1 MKVKE
6 LIERLSQCDPDASVT
21 IEYTDATDY
30 VYLYDI
36 DEMEQ
41 DDEAI
46 TDANVVDGDRFN
58 LDPVLGKAVVIK
70 LLEGEAFYGI
80 G

>member
-36 DEMEQ
+36 DEMEV

-58 LDPVLGKAVVIK
+58 LVA
-70 LLEGEAFYGI
+70 
-80 G
+80 